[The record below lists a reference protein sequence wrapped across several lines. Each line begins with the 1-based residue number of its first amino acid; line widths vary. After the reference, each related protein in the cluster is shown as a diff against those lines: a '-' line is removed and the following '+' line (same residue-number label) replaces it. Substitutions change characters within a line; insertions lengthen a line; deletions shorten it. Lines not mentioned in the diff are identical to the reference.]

1 MIFPYGF
8 LLKKNSQPSSLEIPL
23 VQLNFYKLIHVAC
36 LGAHVLSLLFSG
48 FSYDPVPVS
57 LCKMDVRHSEME
69 MSPGRFV
76 FLYIISIYAHRPPQ
90 II

>member
-36 LGAHVLSLLFSG
+36 LGAHVLSLLFSA